1 MSKRNK
7 EEKVVCLYF
16 NVYVSRLLLIAGFS
30 FLLMLAFANT
40 KAEPRTQRDNQRG
53 YPHSELPGNGW
64 EEPRRCRWPSHE
76 RLTRYSKP
84 PGALLL
90 ASRTAPG
97 PLAAPEVCTLWPAG
111 QIQLTA
117 VYKSSL
123 FGTKPRASFPFCLWL
138 FHAPVATLSSY
149 SSDGVAC
156 KAENVYHL
164 ARCRKCFPTPVS
176 SPTCS
181 PNWRKEGRTRRPP
194 HILPSGTSPVLWL
207 VSKCAVDLLVCLL
220 QSTPMYPEETSQWY
234 ITFL

>member
-1 MSKRNK
+1 MITREDTHTLNS
-7 EEKVVCLYF
+7 LGM
-16 NVYVSRLLLIAGFS
+16 AGKS
-30 FLLMLAFANT
+30 PEGAAGL
-40 KAEPRTQRDNQRG
+40 
-53 YPHSELPGNGW
+53 
-64 EEPRRCRWPSHE
+64 SHE
-76 RLTRYSKP
+76 GLARYSKP

-97 PLAAPEVCTLWPAG
+97 PLAAPQVGTLWPAG

-149 SSDGVAC
+149 SSGGVAC
-156 KAENVYHL
+156 RAENVYHL

-194 HILPSGTSPVLWL
+194 HILPSGTSPVVL
-207 VSKCAVDLLVCLL
+207 
-220 QSTPMYPEETSQWY
+220 
-234 ITFL
+234 